1 MQEKGLLKL
10 KVQEASVKPFFLQPH
25 VFAVSPVL
33 KNNNPFPVSSLITQK
48 DKLGGGSGGLN
59 TSRSSPLVTF
69 GVSPSPPAASSPFMN
84 FLRSSPN
91 AADIRYQSVSQQPPI
106 STDYKKPVA
115 HNYYPWFNLPPMFG
129 TVSPVSPFASSASN
143 LSSVP
148 PSPAN
153 MFHHPSLTM
162 LPKTSYPVCS
172 VRSIDG
178 ARSEYTV
185 GPNHARPGELVV
197 DETGSNSGRATPA
210 SDSGDEDNDLLEG
223 SDLAPPNV
231 SVSIP
236 AITVTTA
243 SSRETCTVSSH
254 CSGLN
259 TRTSVT
265 SIGSAPSSVCSQV
278 RSVKLHSLLTRN

>member
-1 MQEKGLLKL
+1 MQEKGMLKL

-33 KNNNPFPVSSLITQK
+33 KNNNPFPVSSLIGQK

-59 TSRSSPLVTF
+59 TSRSSPLVAF

-91 AADIRYQSVSQQPPI
+91 TADIRYQSASQQSPI
-106 STDYKKPVA
+106 STDFKKPAA

-129 TVSPVSPFASSASN
+129 TVSPVSPFTSSAHVSPN

-162 LPKTSYPVCS
+162 LPKTNYPVCS
-172 VRSIDG
+172 VRSVDG
-178 ARSEYTV
+178 IRSEYTV

-243 SSRETCTVSSH
+243 SSRETSTVSSH
-254 CSGLN
+254 CSGLH

-278 RSVKLHSLLTRN
+278 RSV